1 MVARTDKKTAV
12 HTRLIWACAWAPD
25 GKHFVTVGEIITHI
39 DKNTLS
45 DYLRQNSKCIFQVSR
60 DRKVVLWGG
69 DGWRPVGEPLTL
81 ADSVTA
87 VAVTGKR
94 EGGGLLVAC
103 GLDSGS
109 VCLVD
114 WTEGN
119 WGKEVETLDLHLATV
134 TRLAFRPKM
143 EEKEG
148 HLLASC
154 SADFSVRLTHI
165 AR

>member
-25 GKHFVTVGEIITHI
+25 GKHFVTVGEIVLHVDEITFS
-39 DKNTLS
+39 TCL
-45 DYLRQNSKCIFQVSR
+45 CVFQVSR
-60 DRKVVLWGG
+60 DRKVVVWGG
-69 DGWRPVGEPLTL
+69 DSWKAVGTPLTL

-87 VAVTGKR
+87 VAVAGKK
-94 EGGGLLVAC
+94 EGGLLVAC

-114 WTEGN
+114 WTEGS
-119 WGKEVETLDLHLATV
+119 WGKEVDTLDLHLATV
-134 TRLAFRPKM
+134 TRLAFRPKAEENKV

-148 HLLASC
+148 NLLASC
-154 SADFSVRLTHI
+154 SADFSARLTHI